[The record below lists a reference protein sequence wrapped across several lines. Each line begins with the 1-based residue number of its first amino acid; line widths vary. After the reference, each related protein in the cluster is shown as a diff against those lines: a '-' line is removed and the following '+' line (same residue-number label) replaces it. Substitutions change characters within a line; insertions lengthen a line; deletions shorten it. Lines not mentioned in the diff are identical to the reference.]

1 MERARVMVRD
11 GVEGCAVFSRCF
23 QSVSED
29 EWKLMR
35 GEVVSTER
43 LAVIGTAPSPH
54 LGWFA
59 FEAVA

>member
-1 MERARVMVRD
+1 MIARD
-11 GVEGCAVFSRCF
+11 GIEGRDVFSQCF
-23 QSVSED
+23 QSMSED
-29 EWKLMR
+29 EWRLMR
-35 GEVVSTER
+35 GGGRKYWTR

>member
-1 MERARVMVRD
+1 MARD
-11 GVEGCAVFSRCF
+11 GIEGRAVFSRCF

-29 EWKLMR
+29 EWRLTR
-35 GEVVSTER
+35 DEVVSTTR